1 MLECQW
7 QDRAGDR
14 LGGRLEGAHFAA
26 AIEPCRKA
34 HPDETRRSGP
44 GLIAKNPG
52 IASGSHPHGRL
63 RRSTPKPLDA
73 LCSRGFHN
81 DCSGRNLAQRFVRFS
96 FLPPES
102 GSTTLSVPSL
112 AAQDFNV
119 ISYRIARSPGRQR
132 AFRFV
137 RRRNLVVVH
146 EVLAL
151 LENVLDGT
159 AFLCADLPN
168 NSNVGSRR
176 SIWPSF
182 SSRWCSKACHNRPS
196 RRHRPSWATICKF
209 AFLPTILEGIQE
221 TVL

>member
-1 MLECQW
+1 MTVVV
-7 QDRAGDR
+7 
-14 LGGRLEGAHFAA
+14 
-26 AIEPCRKA
+26 AILLSVSYGFLFFRQSLVAPLYPCRA
-34 HPDETRRSGP
+34 WRPRTSTCRS
-44 GLIAKNPG
+44 A
-52 IASGSHPHGRL
+52 
-63 RRSTPKPLDA
+63 RS
-73 LCSRGFHN
+73 
-81 DCSGRNLAQRFVRFS
+81 
-96 FLPPES
+96 
-102 GSTTLSVPSL
+102 
-112 AAQDFNV
+112 
-119 ISYRIARSPGRQR
+119 RIARSPGRQR

-146 EVLAL
+146 EVLTL